1 MGDALS
7 PSYDTRRPPSR
18 GESSVPLVAK
28 QMHYVHD
35 VGTLHRRSRSMHF
48 SELHKKF
55 GSTTRGLAVA
65 EDEEY
70 SDNLPAHHDRILGEL
85 STQLV
90 EHTAAAGPPSRSTLY
105 RGDNDYSTNSDSTEI
120 SAQRGA
126 PKVSPIKVDGAPK
139 FSTDQPEERVAPSR
153 ADRVDVGNYIGP
165 EARSAFFD
173 LCAET
178 QRERLLRAPDRSG
191 AIFEY
196 PEAAYN
202 APEGVTA
209 NMSPRQ
215 AFVNVLSESVFDG
228 VMDDVR
234 VCGLTPSPLIMRSGR
249 AKERTT

>member
-1 MGDALS
+1 MSGQRPMIVRSPFQLRPRSPKRSTTTCYPSDSGGGSNSRYAETPTPKFSDEQPISPRLLAPLSVRGKNQTMGDALS

-105 RGDNDYSTNSDSTEI
+105 RGDNDYSTNSDST
-120 SAQRGA
+120 R
-126 PKVSPIKVDGAPK
+126 
-139 FSTDQPEERVAPSR
+139 R
-153 ADRVDVGNYIGP
+153 
-165 EARSAFFD
+165 
-173 LCAET
+173 
-178 QRERLLRAPDRSG
+178 
-191 AIFEY
+191 
-196 PEAAYN
+196 
-202 APEGVTA
+202 
-209 NMSPRQ
+209 
-215 AFVNVLSESVFDG
+215 
-228 VMDDVR
+228 
-234 VCGLTPSPLIMRSGR
+234 
-249 AKERTT
+249 